1 MSTGSAITTRTVA
14 VIGAG
19 VMGAPMARN
28 LARKGF
34 PVKAWNR
41 TRAKAEGLAADGI
54 VLVDTPADAVDGADV
69 ILTML
74 NDGDSVLHA
83 MQSAAGN
90 LNKRGAVWTQMS
102 TVGVAA
108 VGALVTFA
116 REHGLLFY
124 DAPVQGSRPA
134 AENGQLVILA
144 SGPDE
149 GRSLVQP
156 VYDAI
161 GKRTLWVGDH
171 AERGES
177 SRLKL
182 ALNHYVFTLTNGVA
196 ESLRLASA
204 LGTNPKHVI
213 DVVSGG
219 PMDNGYF
226 QAKSAAMLSDDF
238 SPSFNIINAL
248 KDAELIKSAAREAG
262 VQADLAEANA
272 RRFQRAN
279 DAGHGDKDMA
289 ASYLAG

>member
-1 MSTGSAITTRTVA
+1 MTSTRSNIATPTVA

-41 TRAKAEGLAADGI
+41 TRSKADGLADDG
-54 VLVDTPADAVDGADV
+54 VALADTPADAVDGADV

-74 NDGDSVLHA
+74 NDGDSVLAA
-83 MQSAAGN
+83 MRSAASHF
-90 LNKRGAVWTQMS
+90 KSGAAWTQMS
-102 TVGVAA
+102 TVGVAE
-108 VGALVTFA
+108 VGPLAAFA
-116 REHGLLFY
+116 GEHGLLFY
-124 DAPVQGSRPA
+124 DAPVQGSRQP

-149 GRSLVQP
+149 GRTLVQP

-177 SRLKL
+177 TRLKL

-196 ESLRLASA
+196 ESLRLAST
-204 LGTNPKHVI
+204 LGANPNHVI

-219 PMDNGYF
+219 PMDSGYF
-226 QAKSAAMLSDDF
+226 QAKSAAMLGDDF

-262 VQADLAEANA
+262 VQADLADANA

>member
-248 KDAELIKSAAREAG
+248 KDAELIKSAAHEAG

-272 RRFQRAN
+272 QRFQRAN
-279 DAGHGDKDMA
+279 DAGHGHKDMA

>member
-1 MSTGSAITTRTVA
+1 MTSTGSAIVTVA

-34 PVKAWNR
+34 TVKAWNR

-54 VLVDTPADAVDGADV
+54 VLADTPAEAVDGADV

-74 NDGDSVLHA
+74 NDGDSVLGA
-83 MQSAAGN
+83 MQLAASH
-90 LNKRGAVWTQMS
+90 LKRGAAWTQMS
-102 TVGVAA
+102 TVGIAA
-108 VGALVTFA
+108 VGPLVAFA

-124 DAPVQGSRPA
+124 DAPVQGSRQPA
-134 AENGQLVILA
+134 ADGQLVILA

-149 GRSLVQP
+149 GRALVQP

-177 SRLKL
+177 TRLKL

-204 LGTNPKHVI
+204 LGANPKHVI
-213 DVVSGG
+213 DVVSSG

-226 QAKSAAMLSDDF
+226 QAKSAAMLSGDF
-238 SPSFNIINAL
+238 SPSFNITNAL
-248 KDAELIKSAAREAG
+248 KDAELIKSAAHEAG
-262 VQADLAEANA
+262 VQADVAEANA
-272 RRFQRAN
+272 QRFQRAK